1 MHKEYSMEV
10 LMSNYELKARARE
23 QLKDRYWMVFVVV
36 LIVLAVSGASY
47 PLIVG
52 LIVVGPLTVG
62 LSYYLLDIVQTN
74 HKGDNYELL
83 IEGFKKSLVA
93 SIVSN
98 LLTMIFIFL
107 WSLLLIIPGIIK
119 ALSYSMTPY
128 IIADNPE
135 IDGMVAIDKSREMM
149 RGNKTRLFFL
159 YFSFIGWFILCL
171 FTFGIG
177 FFFLA
182 PYIKTTVANF
192 YVDIRGSKRV
202 LVADF
207 SKD

>member
-1 MHKEYSMEV
+1 
-10 LMSNYELKARARE
+10 MSNYELKARTRE